1 MHGSARDGF
10 AQISVA
16 NPSAILARPLR
27 PGQPPEDPLLPR
39 RPEGEYAFLVN
50 AGVSA
55 ATLVIAGAESRKFAA
70 TIHDI
75 LISAGHI
82 SPTAYASALADRL
95 GVTLAS
101 WNAIFG
107 RHKHDR
113 LHDSPLEQGLPARIG
128 DRAYHV
134 LCAENGSPDELRRQV
149 AALQARGL
157 DVALASRMRI
167 HEAIEVLTGSERLD
181 HAVNSLAR
189 QQAAF
194 SAAGP
199 IWIWQVIAAAIVVGL
214 VVGGFSILPDATIA
228 ALSAVMALPFLCVT
242 VLRMIALREVI
253 ASRQQ
258 HTGQPAPHIAPL
270 PPQTLPVYSILVPLF
285 REVQA
290 LPGLVQS
297 LQALDYPRAKVEIL
311 LVLEAV
317 DMEMQAAVLATQ
329 LPGNFRTIIV
339 PDQAP
344 RTKPKALNYA
354 PQAARGEYLVVYDAE
369 DRPEPDQLLRALEAF
384 RHGPPHLGCVQAQLN
399 IHNPN
404 ASWLTRGLMA
414 QTPQELN
421 PL

>member
-1 MHGSARDGF
+1 MHGSARDSF

-16 NPSAILARPLR
+16 NPSAILARQPR
-27 PGQPPEDPLLPR
+27 SGQPPEDPLLPR
-39 RPEGEYAFLVN
+39 RQEGEYAFLVN

-55 ATLVIAGAESRKFAA
+55 ATLVIAGGESRKFAA

-101 WNAIFG
+101 WNANFG

-189 QQAAF
+189 QQAEF

-253 ASRQQ
+253 ALASNTRVSRQR
-258 HTGQPAPHIAPL
+258 TSRPCLRRRCPFIPSWYRCFAKCKRCRAWCNRCKLSTIPGPKSKSCSCSRRSTWRCR
-270 PPQTLPVYSILVPLF
+270 PPSW
-285 REVQA
+285 
-290 LPGLVQS
+290 
-297 LQALDYPRAKVEIL
+297 PRSC
-311 LVLEAV
+311 
-317 DMEMQAAVLATQ
+317 LATS
-329 LPGNFRTIIV
+329 
-339 PDQAP
+339 
-344 RTKPKALNYA
+344 
-354 PQAARGEYLVVYDAE
+354 AR
-369 DRPEPDQLLRALEAF
+369 
-384 RHGPPHLGCVQAQLN
+384 
-399 IHNPN
+399 
-404 ASWLTRGLMA
+404 S
-414 QTPQELN
+414 
-421 PL
+421 